1 MSGKTK
7 KLFRYLLVGIFIN
20 TIEVNKNHE
29 MKKSKNILE
38 QREYIGAAQ
47 MILRF
52 PKAAPHISD
61 IYINKIQ
68 KSMED
73 NFFHNP
79 KSSDTVVKINTF
91 FREKLELLRSG
102 KRFWKV
108 EEFEKLFSV
117 EDYLENF
124 DVPVKNHHW
133 IDFNIYYGIVLTYPE
148 HITYNDLINSWNLIL
163 ERTNKHQLL
172 GDNVENHNQRKQL
185 EYEIFSL
192 QRYSYTSCV
201 TFFESYLFY
210 LFYNLKSENVFKE
223 DETIQKMY
231 KRTYTK
237 VNDTDILDDIIEP
250 KFITDSCKEKYKE
263 LLEEYKKLNDIR
275 NSIIHTSAFE
285 TLADQTSS
293 MELFMPID
301 IDLDI
306 LKEAFEL
313 VINFSLFIESLLPE
327 EFKIL
332 FWWDRFEEPDF
343 NSRRKIKRTSIK

>member
-1 MSGKTK
+1 MSGEPK

-20 TIEVNKNHE
+20 TIEVNKNDE
-29 MKKSKNILE
+29 MKKNKNLME
-38 QREYIGAAQ
+38 RHEYISAAQ

-61 IYINKIQ
+61 LYINRIQ
-68 KSMED
+68 QAMED
-73 NFFHNP
+73 NFFHDPKNP
-79 KSSDTVVKINTF
+79 NIVVKINTF
-91 FREKLELLRSG
+91 FREKLKHLKAG

-108 EEFEKLFSV
+108 EEFEKIFSV
-117 EDYLENF
+117 EDYLKNLAI
-124 DVPVKNHHW
+124 PVKNHHW
-133 IDFNIYYGIVLTYPE
+133 IDFNIYYGIIPTYPE

-163 ERTNKHQLL
+163 ERTNKYHLL
-172 GDNVENHNQRKQL
+172 EDNHNQRKQL

-210 LFYNLKSENVFKE
+210 LFYNLKSENAFKE

-231 KRTYTK
+231 KRPYIK
-237 VNDTDILDDIIEP
+237 VNDTDILDHIIEP
-250 KFITDSCKEKYKE
+250 KLITNSCKEKYKE
-263 LLEEYKKLNDIR
+263 LLKEYKKLNDIR

-306 LKEAFEL
+306 LKKEFEL
-313 VINFSLFIESLLPE
+313 VIEFSLFIESLLPE

-332 FWWDRFEEPDF
+332 FWWDRFENPDF
-343 NSRRKIKRTSIK
+343 NSRRKIKRTSIR